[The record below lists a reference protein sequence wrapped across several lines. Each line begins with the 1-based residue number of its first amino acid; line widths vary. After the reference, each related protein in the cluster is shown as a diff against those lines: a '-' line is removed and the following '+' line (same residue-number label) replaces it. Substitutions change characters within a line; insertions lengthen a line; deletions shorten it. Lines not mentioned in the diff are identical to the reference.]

1 VVVSYFEWVQHLQH
15 QSWDGHEVNNRLA
28 AKMRGAYREVEQ
40 RANDDRISLRVAAYE
55 LAIERVLEATQ
66 LRGYGGYA

>member
-1 VVVSYFEWVQHLQH
+1 VQNLQH
-15 QSWDGHEVNNRLA
+15 QSWEEHEVNNKLG

-40 RANDDRISLRVAAYE
+40 RATRVNEASLRVAAYE
-55 LAIERVLEATQ
+55 LAIERVLNATR